1 MNKAFSFTKLDF
13 ITVKP
18 YLTMRTII
26 LFAVMSL
33 FFSVMNGNT
42 MIAIGMGVIFAP
54 MFLSYPFALGEKTN
68 MDALYVTLD
77 ADRETV
83 VIGRYLFALA
93 IDFLSI
99 VFALAVGLIG
109 SAIYVLMGNDAAT
122 ISISPMLILVLAAA
136 LILLE
141 AIQLP
146 IYFKMPYSKAKIVTI
161 ASLGIVGGLFGLI
174 AGGIGGGL
182 IDPAAFENIFSSP
195 VLTALIILVVL
206 AIAVIISYSL
216 SLKFYGK
223 RDF

>member
-42 MIAIGMGVIFAP
+42 MIAIGMGIIFAP

-93 IDFLSI
+93 IDFLAI
-99 VFALAVGLIG
+99 AFALAVGLIG

-161 ASLGIVGGLFGLI
+161 TSLGIVGGLFGLI

-182 IDPAAFENIFSSP
+182 IDPAAFENIFTSP
-195 VLTALIILVVL
+195 VLTVLIILAVL

>member
-1 MNKAFSFTKLDF
+1 MSKALSFTKLDF
-13 ITVKP
+13 ITIKP
-18 YLTMRTII
+18 FLTLRTII

-33 FFSVMNGNT
+33 FFSMTNGNT
-42 MIAIGMGVIFAP
+42 MIAIGMGIIFAP
-54 MFLSYPFALGEKTN
+54 MFLSYPFAIGEKTN

-93 IDFLSI
+93 IDFLAI
-99 VFALAVGLIG
+99 AFALAVGAIG
-109 SAIYVLMGNDAAT
+109 SAIYILMGNGAAT
-122 ISISPMLILVLAAA
+122 VSFSPILILTLAGA

-146 IYFKMPYSKAKIVTI
+146 IYFKMPYTKAKIVTI
-161 ASLGIVGGLFGLI
+161 TSLGIVGGLFGLI

-182 IDPAAFENIFSSP
+182 IDPNVFNNIFASP
-195 VLTALIILVVL
+195 VLAALIILAVL

-216 SLKFYGK
+216 SLRFYRK